1 VDLLDAERV
10 RAIVGEI
17 RAAHGRI
24 DVLVHAGGIEIS
36 RLIAD
41 KDPREFDR
49 VFDVKAEGFFNL
61 LAAAGDMPL
70 GATVAF
76 GSVAGRF
83 GNAGQADYAAANALL
98 CALTSHL
105 RRARPQTRAIAI
117 DWTAW
122 AGIGMATRGSIPA
135 VMAEAGVETL
145 PPERGVPVVRREL
158 TNGGGGGEVVVAGR
172 LGAMA
177 APRDADGGLDVQ
189 ALQARLAGRAHPLV
203 MAGVPRAATAD
214 AGLVVETTLDPQ
226 QQPFLSDHRIDG
238 VPVLPGVMGT
248 EAFAEVAGLLCPGY
262 RVTAVE
268 DERFLVPFKFH
279 RLQPAVLHLSA
290 VGRPGAAG
298 EVVVEAALRS
308 RLQPRAD
315 LPPQEKV
322 HFRARVRL
330 AREAVPAPAIA
341 FQPLAP
347 ERFTIT
353 AGDVYR
359 VYFHGP
365 AYRVLDGVAIE
376 DGRAVGRLRAGLPP
390 GTTPAEAEELMAPR
404 LLELCFQT
412 AGVWLLQRAHV
423 MALPS
428 RLGRVT
434 AFRAAPGDGRALFA
448 VVDARD
454 GGETFDAWVV
464 DEHGEVYVQLTDYRW
479 VALGD
484 ERTLAA

>member
-1 VDLLDAERV
+1 
-10 RAIVGEI
+10 
-17 RAAHGRI
+17 
-24 DVLVHAGGIEIS
+24 
-36 RLIAD
+36 
-41 KDPREFDR
+41 
-49 VFDVKAEGFFNL
+49 
-61 LAAAGDMPL
+61 
-70 GATVAF
+70 
-76 GSVAGRF
+76 
-83 GNAGQADYAAANALL
+83 
-98 CALTSHL
+98 
-105 RRARPQTRAIAI
+105 
-117 DWTAW
+117 
-122 AGIGMATRGSIPA
+122 
-135 VMAEAGVETL
+135 
-145 PPERGVPVVRREL
+145 
-158 TNGGGGGEVVVAGR
+158 
-172 LGAMA
+172 
-177 APRDADGGLDVQ
+177 
-189 ALQARLAGRAHPLV
+189 
-203 MAGVPRAATAD
+203 
-214 AGLVVETTLDPQ
+214 
-226 QQPFLSDHRIDG
+226 
-238 VPVLPGVMGT
+238 
-248 EAFAEVAGLLCPGY
+248 
-262 RVTAVE
+262 VTAVE